1 VHDDLTL
8 LTRAQSHDQDALAEI
23 HDRYYDRIYRYLS
36 FRVGDPETAEDLTSD
51 VFIRFLTA
59 IRERSRPPNSLRG
72 WLYGTASNVLKEH
85 YRAQKR
91 QAAEELPE
99 TLAGTEPGPER
110 WLESRQQRMRLQS
123 AISTLTDDQQTVLA
137 LRFGYDMPIRDVA
150 ETVNKSEGSVKMLQ
164 ARAIMALTN
173 LLAAEGEAR

>member
-1 VHDDLTL
+1 
-8 LTRAQSHDQDALAEI
+8 
-23 HDRYYDRIYRYLS
+23 
-36 FRVGDPETAEDLTSD
+36 
-51 VFIRFLTA
+51 
-59 IRERSRPPNSLRG
+59 LRG